1 MNCPCRTSPASR
13 QQYVKHTRQQK
24 RLNGC
29 TLPCTAESHRLPE
42 SLRLRM
48 RRVPRHRAQ
57 RKCHPFECR
66 TWFLGTESGDDHA
79 RHIQFDR
86 AGGCAPSQ
94 PSLSPSHARLDTVC
108 RYRRARVVSTR
119 FPALTP
125 CHHRAL
131 PPGSQEKFL
140 SPRPFVF
147 SNSLRL
153 LKHQRE
159 TYV

>member
-1 MNCPCRTSPASR
+1 
-13 QQYVKHTRQQK
+13 
-24 RLNGC
+24 
-29 TLPCTAESHRLPE
+29 
-42 SLRLRM
+42 M

-94 PSLSPSHARLDTVC
+94 PSLSPSHARLETVC

-140 SPRPFVF
+140 SARSFVF
-147 SNSLRL
+147 SNSPRCS
-153 LKHQRE
+153 KPSGSFFFVIPARAVSSTCQPASVHGKE
-159 TYV
+159 MSVHIIAGG